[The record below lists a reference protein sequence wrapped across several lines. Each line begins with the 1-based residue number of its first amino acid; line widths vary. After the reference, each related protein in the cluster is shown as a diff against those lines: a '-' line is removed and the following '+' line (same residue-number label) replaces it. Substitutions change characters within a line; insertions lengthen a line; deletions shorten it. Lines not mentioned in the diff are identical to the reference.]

1 METTKESAGPTE
13 TRAGK
18 ILRQADDSRLH
29 GLGHL
34 HHAPREY
41 LASAAD
47 EPADL
52 LQPGYWLPLSQ
63 QLRQNDMLWCY
74 PGVANA
80 TWFLWLIVRDVGPE
94 GVIVQRIGLV
104 PLEGDALPP
113 GANRQS
119 PRSQDEVAFLHE
131 GADEK
136 WVVYEG
142 KRKLKRRCETENAA
156 RAWYAEQLAMRART

>member
-1 METTKESAGPTE
+1 METTNES
-13 TRAGK
+13 AGK
-18 ILRQADDSRLH
+18 ILRQADGSRLH

-104 PLEGDALPP
+104 ALEGDALPP
-113 GANRQS
+113 GANRQ
-119 PRSQDEVAFLHE
+119 PPKSQGEPAFKFE

-142 KRKLKRRCETENAA
+142 KKKLKRQCETEAA
-156 RAWYAEQLAMRART
+156 AQAWYAEYKRMQART